1 MKFQIQTPV
10 PPRRLPRRAFTLL
23 EILVVLAIIGLLVS
37 LSVTAVTNAMEKAQI
52 RAATLFV
59 NDTMKIALTTYKMD
73 EGAYP
78 TTDQGLQALVAPPAD
93 LSATW
98 SGPYLEDKG
107 NVVPLDPWK
116 QAYVYNAPG
125 AHNPRTYDLS
135 SNGPDRVAATT
146 DDIGNW

>member
-1 MKFQIQTPV
+1 MKFQIQTLL
-10 PPRRLPRRAFTLL
+10 PPRRTPRCAFTLL

-37 LSVTAVTNAMEKAQI
+37 LTVTAVTNASEKAQI
-52 RAATLFV
+52 RAANIFV
-59 NDTMKIALTTYKMD
+59 NDTMKIALTTYKLD
-73 EGAYP
+73 EGSYP
-78 TTDQGLQALVAPPAD
+78 TTEQGLQALVTPPAD
-93 LSATW
+93 LAATW

-107 NVVPLDPWK
+107 NIVPLDPWK

-135 SNGPDRVAATT
+135 SNGPDRTAATV